1 MKLYKRIATAL
12 EARRNCEKTGN
23 ELWFDNWTDTLDKAI
38 GQLPH
43 GSGLDGKTELSELST
58 PNKLIVTAEYHCMN
72 ENGYY
77 DGWINL
83 TIAVIPS
90 LTFDFELKIT
100 GRFGKY
106 QDVKD
111 YLYDIFNEAFNS
123 DFIE

>member
-72 ENGYY
+72 EDGYY
-77 DGWINL
+77 DGWINFRL
-83 TIAVIPS
+83 TITGS
-90 LTFDFELKIT
+90 LMFGFNLNIT
-100 GRFGKY
+100 GNFGKY

-111 YLYDIFNEAFNS
+111 YLHEIFSYDLALDI
-123 DFIE
+123 